1 MLALLKNSI
10 YKEGLKMIKYDD
22 IKQTLKTKFQAE
34 NKQSSPFTKNSFLG
48 AILNTMAGGFYD
60 FYKKLEWV
68 QRQSFAHTAEHKYL
82 KIQAQNRIEEIPST
96 KALGSLSVFG
106 DVGTSIA
113 KGTQFQTLN
122 TGYLFNSLE
131 VGIISKE
138 VIDII
143 EISSINGE
151 VIVNTTEVH
160 SLVTGCEVTI
170 INAETSEF
178 NGVFEIEVINDV
190 SFTFDILQGLT
201 LTESLFGSSIEVSV
215 NMASITIE
223 SDEVGTA
230 YNLDVMTELNPTLS
244 ITGVELSKVPFYGL
258 SGGRDV
264 ETEEEYR
271 LRYLEYLRNP
281 QAYFSD
287 NFLKNKIL
295 VEFGKVT
302 RVSIMNHT
310 PTLNNI
316 TIYVVDEN
324 INGYKVDSDTLIEVK
339 QSILD
344 IAPVNILDDGVIVE
358 NPKQQSVN
366 FNVSSI
372 NPSTDGLK
380 EALRADI
387 TEYLL
392 FLGAGSVVKVDD
404 IRSIIYNSYD
414 TSNSNKVLS
423 FELDMVED
431 ITLDSDA
438 IGVWVGEVE

>member
-10 YKEGLKMIKYDD
+10 YKKGFTMIKYDD
-22 IKQTLKTKFQAE
+22 VKQTLKTKFQAE

-48 AILNTMAGGFYD
+48 AILNTIAGGFYD

-82 KIQAQNRIEEIPST
+82 KIQAQNRIEELPSR

-131 VGIISKE
+131 VGIISKG

-160 SLVTGCEVTI
+160 SLVTGCEITI
-170 INAETSEF
+170 ANAETSEF
-178 NGVFEIEVINDV
+178 NGVFKIEVINDV

-201 LTESLFGSSIEVSV
+201 LTEPLFGSSIEVSV
-215 NMASITIE
+215 NMASIIIE
-223 SDEVGTA
+223 SDKVGTA

-244 ITGVELSKVPFYGL
+244 ITGLTLAKVPFYGL
-258 SGGRDV
+258 SGGRN
-264 ETEEEYR
+264 EESEEDYR

-302 RVSIMNHT
+302 RAFPKNHT

-316 TIYVVDEN
+316 TIYVFDDN
-324 INGYKVDSDTLIEVK
+324 IDGYKVDNDTLIEVK
-339 QSILD
+339 ESILD
-344 IAPVNILDDGVIVE
+344 IAPINILSDGVIVE
-358 NPKQQSVN
+358 NPKQQNVIFSVT
-366 FNVSSI
+366 SI

-380 EALRADI
+380 EAVRADI
-387 TEYLL
+387 TEYILS
-392 FLGAGSVVKVDD
+392 LGVGALIKVDD
-404 IRSIIYNSYD
+404 IRSIIYNAYD
-414 TSNSNKVLS
+414 TSNSNRVLS
-423 FELDMVED
+423 FELNMIED
-431 ITLDSDA
+431 ITLDADS